1 MGEFRMILTRSSLK
15 DLINQVVKENRQP
28 SMILSEAQLD
38 MDFKKFKSLLDDR
51 SKKSKLQRI
60 GIMTSENPRGVEA
73 DDEMNVALM
82 KGFAGELDSK
92 GLDYIS
98 IGGKYGNPENS
109 YIIIN
114 PTMLDMV
121 ALGKKYG
128 QAVVIFAQKM
138 RRITDAEVPAVHY
151 RFDYVQTE
159 PDGYE
164 EPAYDAQE
172 YYVKDSRDMVVKTDA
187 DDYYSELKG
196 TKFSIPFFSDD
207 PSHSKPGERFTTAT
221 DVGSEVDA
229 LKGKYAKI

>member
-1 MGEFRMILTRSSLK
+1 MNLTRTKLK
-15 DLINQVVKENRQP
+15 GLIDQVIKESKEP
-28 SMILSEAQLD
+28 SMIISEAEIN
-38 MDFKKFKSLLDDR
+38 MDFMQFKSLLDDR
-51 SKKSKLQRI
+51 NKKSKLQRL

-73 DDEMNVALM
+73 NDQMNTTLM
-82 KGFAGELDSK
+82 KGFAEELGSK

-109 YIIIN
+109 YIILN

-138 RRITDAEVPAVHY
+138 RRITDDESPSVHY

-164 EPAYDAQE
+164 EPAYDPQE
-172 YYVKDSRDMVVKTDA
+172 YYVKDSKDMVVKTNA
-187 DDYYSELKG
+187 DDYYSELQG
-196 TKFSIPFFSDD
+196 TKFSIPFFVGADM
-207 PSHSKPGERFTTAT
+207 PSERYTTAT

-229 LKGKYAKI
+229 LKGKYAKL

>member
-1 MGEFRMILTRSSLK
+1 MKLTRNTLEN
-15 DLINQVVKENRQP
+15 LIKQVVKENKKP
-28 SMILSEAQLD
+28 SMILSEAHVD
-38 MDFKKFKSLLDDR
+38 MDFKTFKSLLDDR
-51 SKKSKLQRI
+51 SKKSQLQRI

-73 DDEMNVALM
+73 SDQMNVGLM

-92 GLDYIS
+92 GLDYVS
-98 IGGKYGNPENS
+98 IGGMYGNPENS
-109 YIIIN
+109 YIIMN

-128 QAVVIFAQKM
+128 QAVIIFAQKM
-138 RRITDAEVPAVHY
+138 RRITDAEAPAVHY

-164 EPAYDAQE
+164 EPAYDPQE

-187 DDYYSELKG
+187 DDFYSELKG
-196 TKFSIPFFSDD
+196 TKFSIPFFSTDT
-207 PSHSKPGERFTTAT
+207 SHSRPEERFTIAT

-229 LKGKYAKI
+229 LKGKYAKL

>member
-1 MGEFRMILTRSSLK
+1 MILTRSSLK
-15 DLINQVVKENRQP
+15 DLINQVVKENKQP

-38 MDFKKFKSLLDDR
+38 MDFTQFKSLLDDR
-51 SKKSKLQRI
+51 NKKSKLQRL

-73 DDEMNVALM
+73 NDQMNTTLM
-82 KGFAGELDSK
+82 KDFADELDSK

-109 YIIIN
+109 YIILN

-121 ALGKKYG
+121 AWGKQYG

-138 RRITDAEVPAVHY
+138 RRSTNADVPAVHY

-164 EPAYDAQE
+164 EPAYDPQQ
-172 YYVKDSRDMVVKTDA
+172 YYVKDSKDMVVKTNA
-187 DDYYSELKG
+187 DDYYSELLG
-196 TKFSIPFFSDD
+196 TKFSIPFFVGADM
-207 PSHSKPGERFTTAT
+207 PSERYTTAT

-229 LKGKYAKI
+229 LKGKYAKL

>member
-1 MGEFRMILTRSSLK
+1 MNLTRSNLK
-15 DLINQVVKENRQP
+15 DLINQVIKESKKS
-28 SMILSEAQLD
+28 SMILSEAQLE

-51 SKKSKLQRI
+51 SKKSQLQRL

-73 DDEMNVALM
+73 DDQMNVALM
-82 KGFAGELDSK
+82 SGFAKQLDDK

-109 YIIIN
+109 YIILN

-121 ALGKKYG
+121 ALGKQYG

-164 EPAYDAQE
+164 DPQYDAQE
-172 YYVKDSRDMVVKTDA
+172 YYVKDSKDMVVKTDA
-187 DDYYSELKG
+187 DDYYSELQG
-196 TKFSIPFFSDD
+196 TKFSIPFFVGADM
-207 PSHSKPGERFTTAT
+207 PSERYATAT

-229 LKGKYAKI
+229 LKGKYAKL